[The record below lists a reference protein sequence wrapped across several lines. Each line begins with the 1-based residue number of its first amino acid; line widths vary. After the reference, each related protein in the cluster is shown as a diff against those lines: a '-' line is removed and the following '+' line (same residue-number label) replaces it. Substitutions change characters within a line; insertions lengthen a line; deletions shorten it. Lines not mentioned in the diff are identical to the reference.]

1 MSIYKLHYFNMRGR
15 AEVARF
21 LFAISGQEYE
31 DIRIEKDDWVNQ
43 KANMPFHQIPVLE
56 IVENEKSTFISQ
68 SFTIARFLARK
79 FSLDGNSELEKAQ
92 VDMVVE
98 QLIDLQN
105 AFIKAHFEPGKMI
118 LID

>member
-1 MSIYKLHYFNMRGR
+1 MKGR

-31 DIRIEKDDWVNQ
+31 DVRIEKDDWPNQ
-43 KANMPFHQIPVLE
+43 KVKMPFNQIPVLE
-56 IVENEKSTFISQ
+56 VNDGDKSTLISQ

-79 FSLDGNSELEKAQ
+79 FNLDGNSELEKAQ

-98 QLIDLQN
+98 QFIDLQN
-105 AFIKAHFEPGKMI
+105 AFIKAHFEESKNFFI
-118 LID
+118 FKLAI